1 MNHKELINSDSN
13 YYKGSLVIF
22 TDLLMK
28 KWLKNCHNNGFDI
41 QGMHESIHL
50 RGIP

>member
-1 MNHKELINSDSN
+1 MNHKELIDSDSN
-13 YYKGSLVIF
+13 YYKGSLV
-22 TDLLMK
+22 LLMK